1 MFACC
6 EPCPDPGPTHP
17 FNVETYSD
25 ASLFLPNPTVPR
37 KFNFAKH
44 RKCFGLRFVSNG
56 QNMFQ
61 CLDFLETAMRP
72 DVDEL
77 DFAWLVAQQ
86 VTGHIRARCPST
98 SSTVVV
104 IAGTV
109 DYRNLARHLVSAED
123 HVIEVGSSLG
133 HCTEILHA
141 RREQD
146 IFEEADRLAALP
158 AAARCKKV
166 FLDIGGD
173 RQKLQVLHAIDI
185 LRRCMPKVQLIVVKS
200 EELHSAMASW
210 TGCASSASNGEGLYL
225 ERPSEF
231 LHSAEGSAAPLR
243 LPKQRRATRVRSLA
257 QNQVMASADPE
268 RWFSRREIE
277 AALPSFSNMRGFCL
291 ARDEESN
298 AELATCLFLHHEQ
311 NPLFLDHAAC
321 CIYADDKEVEALM
334 RRCGKHA
341 IPVFWGQGGGA
352 VMQEFLGS
360 YEIVDMLPLSHS
372 LYEAP
377 ALCEHL
383 QGLRRRSRRPMT
395 GPQLLQMKYVEAAR
409 ESTYPEHPC
418 KCSDPSAWLQ
428 EILRRVQW
436 HENAAQVGDIACN
449 TLPSLPFMALPCSST
464 KLHRQIEVRR
474 GRGQHRAKKR
484 LDLKGVYHYA
494 PLQLLLCFTALPTNH
509 NPIISHHTSDQIIL
523 RVLVVVLVSLQPD
536 FDLTSALARHAILD
550 PLECPRSNPFRL
562 NRHSTWWDLFGI
574 RGWKSKKH
582 KKRAHTSIEISSSA
596 PAPHAEPRCC
606 KHT

>member
-1 MFACC
+1 MVLLAKITSLVIAVGWYCFALRSALATVRARRTTVNRITSLKLAAAWGIAQKFYT
-6 EPCPDPGPTHP
+6 PGASRDSELQSVLVPKCLPTLSHE
-17 FNVETYSD
+17 VAVLVTCLVDLRSSQHTGRAADVLGLDVSVAQLAESRRR
-25 ASLFLPNPTVPR
+25 VPGAE
-37 KFNFAKH
+37 F
-44 RKCFGLRFVSNG
+44 
-56 QNMFQ
+56 
-61 CLDFLETAMRP
+61 DFL
-72 DVDEL
+72 
-77 DFAWLVAQQ
+77 
-86 VTGHIRARCPST
+86 
-98 SSTVVV
+98 
-104 IAGTV
+104 
-109 DYRNLARHLVSAED
+109 
-123 HVIEVGSSLG
+123 
-133 HCTEILHA
+133 
-141 RREQD
+141 D

-173 RQKLQVLHAIDI
+173 RQKVQVLHAIDI
-185 LRRCMPKVQLIVVKS
+185 LRRCMPNVQLIVVKS

-210 TGCASSASNGEGLYL
+210 TGCASSASNGEGVYL
-225 ERPSEF
+225 ERPCEF

-243 LPKQRRATRVRSLA
+243 LPKQRRATRVRSLV
-257 QNQVMASADPE
+257 QNQLLASADPE

-277 AALPSFSNMRGFCL
+277 AALPSFSNIRGFCL
-291 ARDEESN
+291 VRDEELN

-311 NPLFLDHAAC
+311 NPLFLDHAVC

-334 RRCGKHA
+334 QRCGKHA

-428 EILRRVQW
+428 EILRRVHW
-436 HENAAQVGDIACN
+436 HEKAAQVGDVACN

-474 GRGQHRAKKR
+474 GRGQNQIRKHSN
-484 LDLKGVYHYA
+484 LKGVYHYD
-494 PLQLLLCFTALPTNH
+494 PLPLLVCFIALLTNH
-509 NPIISHHTSDQIIL
+509 DPVKPHHTSDQIIL
-523 RVLVVVLVSLQPD
+523 RVLVVVLASLQRD
-536 FDLTSALARHAILD
+536 FDLTLRQACYPGPHACRLH
-550 PLECPRSNPFRL
+550 PFASSNPCRYW
-562 NRHSTWWDLFGI
+562 RSHQS
-574 RGWKSKKH
+574 RP
-582 KKRAHTSIEISSSA
+582 SI
-596 PAPHAEPRCC
+596 HR
-606 KHT
+606 